1 VSDTA
6 GAGVGAND
14 ATVSASDP
22 STWAAGGDLPE
33 QANAAIQRLLNPPV
47 SLPEVAHHL
56 PGIHDPRPSDNPEL
70 DALRAELADLCDLHE
85 ASDRKLQKSYRFA
98 AAAEAECERLTARI
112 AEVDAQIKALS
123 GGESDGLVG

>member
-14 ATVSASDP
+14 TTVSASDP

-33 QANAAIQRLLNPPV
+33 QANAAIERLLKAPAAAASPAV
-47 SLPEVAHHL
+47 RSTPT
-56 PGIHDPRPSDNPEL
+56 DSPEL
-70 DALRAELADLCDLHE
+70 AALRAELADLYDLHD
-85 ASDRKLQKSYRFA
+85 ASDRKLQKCYRFA
-98 AAAEAECERLTARI
+98 AAAEAECERLAVRM
-112 AEVDAQIKALS
+112 AEVDAQIKALT

>member
-33 QANAAIQRLLNPPV
+33 QANAAIERLLNAPAAASPAV
-47 SLPEVAHHL
+47 RSTPT
-56 PGIHDPRPSDNPEL
+56 DSPEL
-70 DALRAELADLCDLHE
+70 AALRAELLDLWDLHG
-85 ASDRKLQKSYRFA
+85 ASDLKLQKCYRFA

-123 GGESDGLVG
+123 GVEDDGLVG